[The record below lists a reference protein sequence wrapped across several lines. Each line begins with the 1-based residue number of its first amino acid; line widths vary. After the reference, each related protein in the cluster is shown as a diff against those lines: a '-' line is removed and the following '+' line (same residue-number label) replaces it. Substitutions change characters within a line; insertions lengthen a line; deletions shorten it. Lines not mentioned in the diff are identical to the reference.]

1 MDTLI
6 TTVIITSGNSKNGE
20 YVSPLGVRYEHGKHN
35 YHHHHHYLCS
45 LLVPTPNA
53 NGRLC
58 SNNRDRAR
66 DPEQIDSSTKTKL
79 ELFSFLF

>member
-35 YHHHHHYLCS
+35 YHHHHHYNPD
-45 LLVPTPNA
+45 PTYKP
-53 NGRLC
+53 RYW
-58 SNNRDRAR
+58 
-66 DPEQIDSSTKTKL
+66 IKL
-79 ELFSFLF
+79 QDD